1 MQISV
6 SDVLPRVST
15 ARNISS
21 KHDVPSLVA
30 QGLLFPGSEYALSV
44 SRATDAA
51 VPHGVRLVA
60 AGQIL
65 LEDALRDAVAT
76 VDDLRL
82 LAEIAETDDDFPVV
96 LHIAVIVRVD
106 DADAVSLR
114 DALADAET
122 RTDVE
127 LQHLV
132 GLHECLD
139 ARVDFRRTIRCDGD
153 CLRRREVVASSIARR
168 SVRQDDALVL
178 EATGDLETTRYGV
191 PVVKFLHQRL
201 PHSSNFFWNSRCL
214 RSSSA
219 KARETASMT
228 SAKSS
233 RRLPPSLS
241 FG

>member
-65 LEDALRDAVAT
+65 L
-76 VDDLRL
+76 DLRF